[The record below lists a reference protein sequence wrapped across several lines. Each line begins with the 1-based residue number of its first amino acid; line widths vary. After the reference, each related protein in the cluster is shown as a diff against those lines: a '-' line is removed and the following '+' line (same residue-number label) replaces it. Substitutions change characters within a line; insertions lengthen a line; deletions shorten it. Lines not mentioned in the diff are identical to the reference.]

1 MKPEAGPF
9 RLPRWLRTV
18 VAPLVMLL
26 CFFYLGRTLWLG
38 AQQVDWSQV
47 TVRPGPLIL
56 SAALFALATLIGGL
70 CWSLLLEGLGQ
81 HASLRANLKT
91 HLRAN
96 VAKYLPGYA
105 WQILGKAYLCKVQ
118 GLPMGPVAV
127 GIGLEFVTVILTGA
141 WVGLVTAPSAWLE
154 LLGVGWLAACRW
166 PLAAVLG
173 AFLIGLPWCLRLVFE
188 RIELVRR
195 RTESIRVSV
204 RPLWWMLLWMILA
217 WLLLGLAVYGLIA
230 SLSAIHLGQWLAITS
245 GWAASAILSLVVVF
259 VPMGIGVKESAL
271 TFLLSPLLP
280 TALAAVVAVLARVL
294 TILGEALCFL
304 LAQRL

>member
-18 VAPLVMLL
+18 AAPLVMLL

-154 LLGVGWLAACRW
+154 LLGVGWLAAWRW
-166 PLAAVLG
+166 RRC
-173 AFLIGLPWCLRLVFE
+173 W
-188 RIELVRR
+188 VR
-195 RTESIRVSV
+195 
-204 RPLWWMLLWMILA
+204 
-217 WLLLGLAVYGLIA
+217 
-230 SLSAIHLGQWLAITS
+230 
-245 GWAASAILSLVVVF
+245 F
-259 VPMGIGVKESAL
+259 
-271 TFLLSPLLP
+271 
-280 TALAAVVAVLARVL
+280 
-294 TILGEALCFL
+294 
-304 LAQRL
+304 

>member
-1 MKPEAGPF
+1 MRREAGLL
-9 RLPRWLRTV
+9 RIPRWLRATAAV
-18 VAPLVMLL
+18 VVMLL

-38 AQQVDWSQV
+38 ARQVDWSKL
-47 TVRPGPLIL
+47 TIRPGPLIL
-56 SAALFALATLIGGL
+56 SALLFAVATLIGGF

-81 HASLRANLKT
+81 HQTLRANVKT

-105 WQILGKAYLCKVQ
+105 WQILGKAYLCKLQ
-118 GLPMGPVAV
+118 GLPMGPVGV

-141 WVGLVTAPSAWLE
+141 WVALVTAPLAWLE
-154 LLGVGWLAACRW
+154 AIGAGRVAGWRW
-166 PLAAVLG
+166 PLAVALGAVLV
-173 AFLIGLPWCLRLVFE
+173 GLPWCLRLVFE
-188 RIELVRR
+188 RIERIRR
-195 RTESIRVSV
+195 RTESIRVSF

-217 WLLLGLAVYGLIA
+217 WLLLGLALYGLIA
-230 SLSAIHLGQWLAITS
+230 SLSTIQPSQWPAITS

-294 TILGEALCFL
+294 TILGEALCFV